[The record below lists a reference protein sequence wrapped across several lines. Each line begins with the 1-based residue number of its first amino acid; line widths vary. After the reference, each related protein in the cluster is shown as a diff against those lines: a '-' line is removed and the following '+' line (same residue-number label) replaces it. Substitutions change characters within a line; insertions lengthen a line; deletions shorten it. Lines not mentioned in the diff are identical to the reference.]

1 MATVERSAR
10 IAVIAVCLDAA
21 SYHEL
26 SQILAGVPGA
36 VVIANLDHYVG
47 SEREVGRAL
56 ELAQSSICFIDYDR
70 NPEEAIWITE
80 RLQSEYPQVHSF
92 AVSAYSEAE
101 GIIAAMRVGCTEY
114 LLKPVQHERVLD
126 GLARVEAKQKKKAR
140 PGTRGKVI
148 SLVGAKGGTG
158 VTTLALHLA
167 LELARGG
174 KRKCLLVDQHPALG

>member
-1 MATVERSAR
+1 
-10 IAVIAVCLDAA
+10 
-21 SYHEL
+21 
-26 SQILAGVPGA
+26 
-36 VVIANLDHYVG
+36 
-47 SEREVGRAL
+47 
-56 ELAQSSICFIDYDR
+56 
-70 NPEEAIWITE
+70 
-80 RLQSEYPQVHSF
+80 
-92 AVSAYSEAE
+92 AE

-167 LELARGG
+167 LELAPGG
-174 KRKCLLVDQHPALG
+174 EGKSLLVDQHPALGDASLYLGTGNHQYSFYELANSADRLDEELLRGFLQHHNSGLDLLDSPGTIDSL